1 MIDTYADRADAATG
15 YRPTPTKP
23 VDRDD
28 PCYWNGALYDSVINR
43 MVAEARYNLRV
54 DIALSHSYHCNMI
67 RAGFMAAR
75 VALGVAA

>member
-1 MIDTYADRADAATG
+1 MIDTYMNRADAATG

-43 MVAEARYNLRV
+43 MVAEAKYNLRV
-54 DIALSHSYHCNMI
+54 DIARIHHHHA
-67 RAGFMAAR
+67 REVWRGFSAAR
-75 VALGVAA
+75 ARIGGAA

>member
-1 MIDTYADRADAATG
+1 MIDSYMNRADAATG

-43 MVAEARYNLRV
+43 MVAEARHVLRTE
-54 DIALSHSYHCNMI
+54 IELEHHIQRNMI
-67 RAGFMAAR
+67 RIGFNRAR
-75 VALGVAA
+75 AALGVTA